1 MTKRKR
7 EEDKTIVNKF
17 LQINLK
23 IEQHTIRMRKPNDFM
38 RKPSDFIQEIFP
50 VAYKWN
56 VIHTNCIY

>member
-1 MTKRKR
+1 MRKPNDFMR
-7 EEDKTIVNKF
+7 KPNDF
-17 LQINLK
+17 
-23 IEQHTIRMRKPNDFM
+23 MRKPNDFM